1 MYLKKLLSSK
11 FLSKVMEIPN
21 FKEIDQAHKRIMPFI
36 NRTPVLKSRN
46 INKITNA
53 NLFFKCENF
62 QRVGAFKYRGATNAV
77 QKLSE
82 SSARNGVV
90 THSSGNHAQALALAA
105 SVRGIPAYIVMPE
118 NAPKTKIEAVKSY
131 GGVITFCEPTLE
143 ARETTAENII
153 QQTGATMVHPYDNN
167 DIIAGQGTAAK
178 ELIWEVGNLDIIIA
192 PVGGGGLLSGTAIST
207 KSITPETIVYAA
219 EPELANDAQQS
230 FRSKTLI
237 PSSYPNTIADGLRT
251 SLSELTL
258 SIILKYVDNIL
269 TAKEETIILAMQII
283 WQRMK
288 IVVEPSAAVPL
299 AVILENPRLFENKSV
314 GIIIS
319 GGNVD
324 LDKLPFN

>member
-1 MYLKKLLSSK
+1 MK
-11 FLSKVMEIPN
+11 IPSY
-21 FKEIDQAHKRIMPFI
+21 KDIDIAHKRIMPFI

-46 INKITNA
+46 INQITEA

-62 QRVGAFKYRGATNAV
+62 QRVGAFKFRGATNAV
-77 QKLSE
+77 QKLTDME
-82 SSARNGVV
+82 ARNGVV

-105 SVRGIPAYIVMPE
+105 RVRGIPAYIVMPE
-118 NAPKTKIEAVKSY
+118 NSPKSKIEAVQSY
-131 GGVITFCEPTLE
+131 GGKITFCEPTLE
-143 ARETTAENII
+143 ARETNAQRII
-153 QQTGATMVHPYDNN
+153 EQTNATMIHPYDNT

-219 EPELANDAQQS
+219 EPEMANDAQLS

-237 PSSYPNTIADGLRT
+237 PSIYPNTLADGLRT
-251 SLSELTL
+251 SLSDLTL
-258 SIILKYVDNIL
+258 SIILEFVDDIL
-269 TAKEETIILAMQII
+269 TAKEETIIRAMYII

-288 IVVEPSAAVPL
+288 IIVEPSAAVPL
-299 AVILENPRLFENKSV
+299 AVILENQDLFYGKSV
-314 GIIIS
+314 GIILS

-324 LDKLPFN
+324 LDKLPF